1 MPNTVRLA
9 TPEDRPALRQMCIAL
24 HEENGLF
31 PLNVD
36 KLDVA
41 LDRYFNRDGA
51 IIGVIGPV
59 GEPVACIYIG
69 LSQFFYTDAWTLM
82 EEWAFV
88 LPDHRRSTYAQ
99 DLIAYAKGIS
109 SGMKLPLI
117 TGILSG
123 KRTEAKV
130 RLYDRMM
137 ERVGG
142 YFLWGRE
149 HITTPAWNEQA

>member
-1 MPNTVRLA
+1 MTVRLA
-9 TPEDRPALRQMCIAL
+9 VAEDRNSLRSMCVML
-24 HEENGLF
+24 HEENGMF
-31 PLNVD
+31 PLNLE
-36 KLDVA
+36 KLDRA

-51 IIGVIGPV
+51 VIGVIGEP
-59 GEPVACIYIG
+59 GAPVASIYLGIT
-69 LSQFFYTDAWTLM
+69 QFFYTDAWTLM

-88 LPDHRRSTYAQ
+88 MPDHRRTTYAQ
-99 DLIAYAKGIS
+99 DLITYAKS
-109 SGMKLPLI
+109 VSDGMKLPLV

-142 YFLWGRE
+142 YFLHGKQY
-149 HITTPAWNEQA
+149 ITAPAWAE